1 MSKLKST
8 LLKELK
14 YEIQKE
20 DALIKQLNEEI
31 DAKEKNRI
39 LQINQWR
46 KEMLAKYK

>member
-14 YEIQKE
+14 YEIQKG